1 MQFSSVFQRGYA
13 FLSRIIL
20 AVLFVVAACY
30 VFVQP
35 AMALES
41 AKCTA
46 QTNSDTTND
55 VLGATETRVTWEG
68 EAAAKEAVSSITLTF
83 PEGASFTADES
94 RLTVLTG
101 EDLMTREN
109 PEVTFSQ
116 DGQSVVAT
124 LAKPA
129 DPGVY
134 FRIEIYGVKFP
145 GEGGEQVFTGSYT
158 LADGTAAALSDIPS
172 IQVTKVSLSEQLSSY
187 LAEQAWVQQWN
198 TNKFLHLFFDPTIL
212 VTSFPQVVSGFGM
225 ALLIVFIAFPL
236 AIPFGLI
243 LSLMRMSKSRILRG
257 LSGLYVNIVRGTPVF
272 LQIYIAF
279 FGLPLAFGQL
289 PEIPLGVAVL
299 ALNSAA
305 YQCEIFRA
313 GIQSISKGQ
322 FEASRSLGMNAAQT
336 MLSVIIPQTIR
347 RVIPTMTNEFI
358 LLYKDTSMLA
368 AVGILEIVMYA
379 KSIVAS
385 TGSITPYIVA
395 ACFYLIITLPLAKIV
410 GILEAKLDMD
420 KRTMPEPKKG
430 GKGGFFSGG
439 SLSASEDSSTV
450 ALTNAAASAG
460 GPVAVMGNPDLKS
473 QLDGEGGR
481 A

>member
-1 MQFSSVFQRGYA
+1 MQFCLESRREYATARLLVVFA
-13 FLSRIIL
+13 AL
-20 AVLFVVAACY
+20 ALALLFGLC
-30 VFVQP
+30 QP
-35 AMALES
+35 AFGLES

-55 VLGATETRVTWEG
+55 VLGATETRITWEG
-68 EAAAKEAVSSITLTF
+68 QSAKGEQVSAVTLTF
-83 PEGASFTADES
+83 PEGSSFTTDDA

-101 EDLMTREN
+101 ADLMTREN
-109 PEVTFSQ
+109 PEVSFSAQ
-116 DGQSVVAT
+116 GQSITAT
-124 LAKPA
+124 LVQPA
-129 DPGVY
+129 TSGAY
-134 FRIEIYGVKFP
+134 LRIEVYGVKFP
-145 GEGGEQVFTGSYT
+145 AAGGDVQLAGAVDFGDGSS
-158 LADGTAAALSDIPS
+158 ASIDDIPS
-172 IQVTKVSLSEQLSSY
+172 IRVTSVTLPEQLSSY
-187 LAEQAWVQQWN
+187 LADQAWVQQWN
-198 TNKFLHLFFDPTIL
+198 SNKFLHLFLDPTIL

-225 ALLIVFIAFPL
+225 ALLIVLIAFPL

-243 LSLMRMSKSRILRG
+243 LAFMRMSRLRILKG
-257 LSGLYVNIVRGTPVF
+257 LANIYVNIVRGTPVF

-322 FEASRSLGMNAAQT
+322 FEASRSLGMTGAQT
-336 MLSVIIPQTIR
+336 MFFVIIPQTVR

-395 ACFYLIITLPLAKIV
+395 ACFYLVVTIPLAKVV
-410 GILEAKLDMD
+410 GWLENWLDMN
-420 KRTMPEPKKG
+420 KTGTPAKKNRKALAG
-430 GKGGFFSGG
+430 NKNDAAADEHEADAAKCDDACGM
-439 SLSASEDSSTV
+439 E
-450 ALTNAAASAG
+450 ALTGGAACKAPGDA
-460 GPVAVMGNPDLKS
+460 D
-473 QLDGEGGR
+473 EGGR
-481 A
+481 

>member
-1 MQFSSVFQRGYA
+1 MQFCLESRREYAIARLLIVFA
-13 FLSRIIL
+13 TL
-20 AVLFVVAACY
+20 ALALLFGMC
-30 VFVQP
+30 QP
-35 AMALES
+35 AFALES

-68 EAAAKEAVSSITLTF
+68 QSAKGEQVSAVTLTF
-83 PEGASFTADES
+83 PEGSTFTTDDA

-101 EDLMTREN
+101 ADLMTREN
-109 PEVTFSQ
+109 PEVSFSAQ
-116 DGQSVVAT
+116 GQSITAT
-124 LAKPA
+124 LAQPA
-129 DPGVY
+129 TAGAY
-134 FRIEIYGVKFP
+134 LRIEVYGVKFP
-145 GEGGEQVFTGSYT
+145 AAGGDVQ
-158 LADGTAAALSDIPS
+158 LAGTVDFGDGASASIDDIPS
-172 IQVTKVSLSEQLSSY
+172 IHVTSVTLPEQLSSY
-187 LAEQAWVQQWN
+187 LADQAWVQQWN
-198 TNKFLHLFFDPTIL
+198 SNKFLHLFLDPTIL

-225 ALLIVFIAFPL
+225 ALLIVLIAFPL

-243 LSLMRMSKSRILRG
+243 LAFMRMSRLRILKA
-257 LSGLYVNIVRGTPVF
+257 LANIYVNIVRGTPVF

-313 GIQSISKGQ
+313 GIQSINKGQ
-322 FEASRSLGMNAAQT
+322 FEASRSLGMTGAQT
-336 MLSVIIPQTIR
+336 MFFVIIPQTVR

-395 ACFYLIITLPLAKIV
+395 ACFYLVVTIPLAKIV
-410 GILEAKLDMD
+410 GWLENKLDMN
-420 KRTMPEPKKG
+420 KTGSPAKKNRKSLSG
-430 GKGGFFSGG
+430 GKHAATDARDVDVVKCDDAEGMG
-439 SLSASEDSSTV
+439 
-450 ALTNAAASAG
+450 ALAEGAACKVPGNA
-460 GPVAVMGNPDLKS
+460 D
-473 QLDGEGGR
+473 EGGR
-481 A
+481 